1 MKKISYL
8 LLLIFGI
15 LLLPNIIHAKELD
28 IQFKNIQMLEKH
40 ENVSE
45 ENPPTIDKT
54 TINFD
59 LVFKELN
66 DYITYKFEVVNN
78 EDNEYTL
85 KLESDDEYLTYE
97 LSKTTIAKKATTE
110 INVTVKY
117 NKAIPESDI
126 NKKRTAK
133 AEIKIIDEKGKDVT
147 TDVNPN
153 TKIGIPVLTILIML
167 FSGTLLLIFK
177 KKEAGLLVL
186 SFLVIPLTVLALD
199 EIVFSINTIYEIN
212 ETGLEYKGF
221 PMSEYTYDYQKIQH
235 TLESMCVG
243 DTITNNN
250 SSERDNYFNY
260 SVFIEATSE
269 NSADI
274 NIYYP
279 NQEDDLRIMTS
290 IAIETDAET
299 GDSRS
304 VVGKCT
310 YNVNNVY
317 TKFTYNGK
325 PATKEQVKSFV
336 EENLCPGFNSIMESL
351 DTECSKTLIYRSQ
364 PDWELPT

>member
-133 AEIKIIDEKGKDVT
+133 AEIKIMDDKGNDVT

-199 EIVFSINTIYEIN
+199 EITFNINTTYEIRDLS
-212 ETGLEYKGF
+212 GLRYKGF
-221 PMSEYTYDYQKIQH
+221 KLDEYEQDMTKIK
-235 TLESMCVG
+235 TNIESMCTTVPAPKSNTAG
-243 DTITNNN
+243 
-250 SSERDNYFNY
+250 RDDYFDFGV
-260 SVFIEATSE
+260 SFEPTSE
-269 NSADI
+269 NSM
-274 NIYYP
+274 NIMLAYP
-279 NQEDDLRIMTS
+279 NANTHLN
-290 IAIETDAET
+290 IETSAALEADAET
-299 GDSRS
+299 GDTR
-304 VVGKCT
+304 VLVGECAINPEL
-310 YNVNNVY
+310 NVSD
-317 TKFTYNGK
+317 FTYDGEA
-325 PATKEQVKSFV
+325 ATRDQVYEFLESKMCPSFRQV
-336 EENLCPGFNSIMESL
+336 IESIDSECIYKIITNEERLG
-351 DTECSKTLIYRSQ
+351 
-364 PDWELPT
+364 